1 MTDLPQ
7 AKTRP
12 ASNWS
17 AIWILPLIALM
28 IGAWLAWQAYSE
40 RGIHI
45 EVLFDSA
52 EGIEVGKTSV
62 LYKGM
67 TIGVVRELRL
77 EEDGRRQVVVA
88 DIEMNK
94 DVEGYL
100 RSGTRFWLVRP
111 SVTLAGITG
120 LETLVSGNYIGI
132 SPAEGEETRRFAALA
147 EEPPM
152 SDNRIGL
159 HLTLKADRLGSLN
172 RGSPVF
178 YRQIQVGQVKNYV
191 LAEDDSTVEVQL
203 FILPEYAHLVRKHTR
218 FWNASGVT
226 VDAGLTGVKFRTES
240 LASIVA
246 GGIAFATPAHRQDSP
261 ATDPSIPF
269 RLYEDFDAA
278 QAGIKALVSLQDFD
292 GLQAGRTPVIYKG
305 MQVGLL
311 KKLDID
317 SDLSGAQAEL
327 SIDPLFEDYL
337 VEDTQFWV
345 VKPSVSVAGI
355 SGLEALVRGNYIS
368 VRPGEKGAE
377 PRRNFVA
384 RAKAPPLDIRSPG
397 LHLVLTADNL
407 GSLDVGSPVLY
418 RQVRVGSVQSY
429 QFSRDQQR
437 VVVGVHI
444 EQPYADLVNS
454 SSRFWNAS
462 GISLSGGLSGI
473 EVRSESLQSLLAG
486 GIAFETPD
494 PQAPATRK
502 VPRFKLH
509 KDRDS
514 AIRRG
519 TSIEI
524 RLTRG
529 DGLGAGTPIRYK
541 GLEVGEVDS
550 VTLSDDLGYVVL
562 RARITTAESRIARAG
577 TQFWVVRPELG
588 IMRTANLDTLV
599 SGPYLE
605 VAPGKPGSA
614 EQTRFNGEER
624 EPQKVGE
631 GLTLVLSAPRL
642 GSIKPGNAVTY
653 REVKVGEVTG
663 YELGQNADRV
673 LIRVLIEPR
682 YAPLV
687 HTGSRFWE
695 TSGFGVDFSLF
706 KGASLRTDSLE
717 SLIEGGVAF
726 ATPDGEQRGRRALPG
741 QTFALFKEPQ
751 EEWFGWAPKI
761 ELGRAETRE

>member
-7 AKTRP
+7 ANTRP
-12 ASNWS
+12 ASSWS
-17 AIWILPLIALM
+17 AIWILPLIALA

-45 EVLFDSA
+45 EVVFESA
-52 EGIEVGKTSV
+52 EGIEIGKTSV

-67 TIGVVRELRL
+67 TIGVVRDLRL
-77 EEDGRRQVVVA
+77 GDDERRQVVVA

-94 DVEGYL
+94 DVDGYL
-100 RSGTRFWLVRP
+100 RSGTRFWLVKP

-132 SPAEGEETRRFAALA
+132 SPADGETTRRFVALA

-152 SDNRIGL
+152 SDSRIGL
-159 HLTLKADRLGSLN
+159 HLTLKAERLGSLN

-191 LAEDDSTVEVQL
+191 LSEDDSTVEVQL
-203 FILPEYAHLVRKHTR
+203 YIQPEYAHLVRKHTR

-246 GGIAFATPAHRQDSP
+246 GGIAFATPSHRKDSP

-278 QAGIKALVSLQDFD
+278 QAGIKTLVSLQDFD

-355 SGLEALVRGNYIS
+355 SGLEALVRGNYIA

-377 PRRNFVA
+377 ARRNFVA

-462 GISLSGGLSGI
+462 GISLTGGLSGI

-486 GIAFETPD
+486 GVAFETPE

-524 RLTRG
+524 RL
-529 DGLGAGTPIRYK
+529 D
-541 GLEVGEVDS
+541 
-550 VTLSDDLGYVVL
+550 
-562 RARITTAESRIARAG
+562 
-577 TQFWVVRPELG
+577 
-588 IMRTANLDTLV
+588 
-599 SGPYLE
+599 
-605 VAPGKPGSA
+605 
-614 EQTRFNGEER
+614 
-624 EPQKVGE
+624 
-631 GLTLVLSAPRL
+631 
-642 GSIKPGNAVTY
+642 
-653 REVKVGEVTG
+653 
-663 YELGQNADRV
+663 
-673 LIRVLIEPR
+673 
-682 YAPLV
+682 
-687 HTGSRFWE
+687 
-695 TSGFGVDFSLF
+695 
-706 KGASLRTDSLE
+706 
-717 SLIEGGVAF
+717 
-726 ATPDGEQRGRRALPG
+726 
-741 QTFALFKEPQ
+741 
-751 EEWFGWAPKI
+751 
-761 ELGRAETRE
+761 